1 MTNEHQPKIFDDYSV
16 DCNDCQRY
24 WNDQCD
30 GVKPGSTR
38 LCKEFL
44 ATRRTNILDQIEK
57 LSQRLITLEN
67 HLLLMACG
75 LAGLLIFCIVRTI

>member
-1 MTNEHQPKIFDDYSV
+1 MENNKIFDDYNV

-30 GVKPGSTR
+30 GVKQGSTR

-44 ATRRTNILDQIEK
+44 ATRRTNIPDQIEK
-57 LSQRLITLEN
+57 LSQRLVEVEKSIAI
-67 HLLLMACG
+67 MV
-75 LAGLLIFCIVRTI
+75 CIVILIVICYLFC

>member
-1 MTNEHQPKIFDDYSV
+1 MDKKIFDDYNV

-44 ATRRTNILDQIEK
+44 ATRRTNIPDQIEK
-57 LSQRLITLEN
+57 LSQRLETAEKSIAVLFGVAIGIAII
-67 HLLLMACG
+67 H
-75 LAGLLIFCIVRTI
+75 LIF